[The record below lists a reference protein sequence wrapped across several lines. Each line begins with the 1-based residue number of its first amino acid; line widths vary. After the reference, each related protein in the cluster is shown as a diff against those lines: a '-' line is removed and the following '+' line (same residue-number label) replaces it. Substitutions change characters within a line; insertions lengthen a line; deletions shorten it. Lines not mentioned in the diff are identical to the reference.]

1 MSGIRVISGS
11 ARGRRLRRVPGNGTR
26 PVTDRVKEALFNIIG
41 LNVRGSMFLDMFGGT
56 GSVGIEAI
64 SRGATRVIFLDNG
77 REAVNTIRSNLALTG
92 FSEQSEVVKVDA
104 LTYLEQSPCRG
115 FDYIYIAPPQS
126 RGLWSAAVQL
136 LDDKLTW
143 LNSEGWAIAQI
154 QPNEYVKLK
163 LKSMRLFDRRR
174 YGNTMLCFYC
184 AEYNQEVKWPHGTQ
198 DDFPNS

>member
-11 ARGRRLRRVPGNGTR
+11 ARGRRLKRVPGNGTR

-64 SRGATRVIFLDNG
+64 SRGAARVIFLDNG

-104 LTYLEQSPCRG
+104 LTYLERSPRGG

-126 RGLWSAAVQL
+126 RGLWSAAMQL
-136 LDDKLTW
+136 LDDNSTW
-143 LNSEGWAIAQI
+143 LNSEGWVIAQI

-163 LKSMRLFDRRR
+163 LKSLMLFDRRR

-184 AEYNQEVKWPHGTQ
+184 AECDREVECLHGTQ